1 MMVQTGI
8 LMMAVMT
15 LVSRRSVVLVVLK
28 MASSSTTS
36 TIVAI
41 YFLALLLVSVIYEL
55 LHDSL
60 TTQELILGLG
70 FVKVAMV
77 LLMMLVVLESSDVVM
92 VHLPMVSTVTTM
104 NLNGLVVRS
113 KTVNNVSPV

>member
-1 MMVQTGI
+1 M
-8 LMMAVMT
+8 
-15 LVSRRSVVLVVLK
+15 
-28 MASSSTTS
+28 TS
-36 TIVAI
+36 TIAVI
-41 YFLALLLVSVIYEL
+41 YFLVVLLVSVIYEL
-55 LHDSL
+55 LQDSL
-60 TTQELILGLG
+60 TTQELTPGLG

-77 LLMMLVVLESSDVVM
+77 LLMMLVVLENFDVVM

>member
-1 MMVQTGI
+1 MV
-8 LMMAVMT
+8 
-15 LVSRRSVVLVVLK
+15 
-28 MASSSTTS
+28 SSSTTS
-36 TIVAI
+36 TIVGI
-41 YFLALLLVSVIYEL
+41 SSLVELLVSVIYEL
-55 LHDSL
+55 LQDSL

-92 VHLPMVSTVTTM
+92 VHLPTVSTVMTM

-113 KTVNNVSPV
+113 KTDNNVSLV